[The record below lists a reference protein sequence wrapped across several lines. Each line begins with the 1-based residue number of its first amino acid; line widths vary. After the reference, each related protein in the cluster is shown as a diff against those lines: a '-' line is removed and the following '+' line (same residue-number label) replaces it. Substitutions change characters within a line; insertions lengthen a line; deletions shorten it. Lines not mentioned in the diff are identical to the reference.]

1 MTVIRVPFHQDERLP
16 DDSAPLPGGT
26 PSVLVD
32 PALPG
37 ADPTADQWARLA
49 TLHGAVADAV
59 AEALSADGPA
69 MGSTTPPV
77 VVSGDCLVA
86 LGSLAGAQRAGLDP
100 AIVWFD
106 AHGDVHTLAS
116 SQSGYLG
123 GMVLRM
129 AVGGDP
135 ERLAG
140 PLGLRPLTEERAVLV
155 DARDL
160 DSPEVDYLAGS
171 RIGRLAVGDVTADR
185 LAALL
190 PDGPFVL
197 HVDLDVVDPAGLT
210 GLLFPAP
217 GGPTAAEVLDAVR
230 RALATGRVAVL
241 DVACPWHPARDASEV
256 AVRADLVARML
267 ETAGAAAG

>member
-1 MTVIRVPFHQDERLP
+1 MTVIRVPFHQDDRLP
-16 DDSAPLPGGT
+16 DDSAALPDGT

-32 PALPG
+32 PDLPG
-37 ADPTADQWARLA
+37 TDGPGTDQWSRLA
-49 TLHGAVADAV
+49 ALHGAVADAV
-59 AEALSADGPA
+59 TAALAGGAAAGPTA
-69 MGSTTPPV
+69 PPV

-86 LGSLAGAQRAGLDP
+86 LGTLAGAQRAGLDP
-100 AIVWFD
+100 GIVWFD

-116 SQSGYLG
+116 SRSGYLG
-123 GMVLRM
+123 GTVLRM

-135 ERLAG
+135 EKLTG
-140 PLGLRPLTEERAVLV
+140 PLGLRPLPEERAVLV

-160 DSPEVDYLAGS
+160 DGPEVDYLVGS
-171 RIGRLAVGDVTADR
+171 GISRLAVEDVAADS

-197 HVDLDVVDPAGLT
+197 HVDLDVVDPAELT

-217 GGPTAAEVLDAVR
+217 GGPAATAVLGAVR
-230 RALATGRVAVL
+230 RAIATGRVAVL

-256 AVRADLVARML
+256 SARAALVARML
-267 ETAGAAAG
+267 DAAGATAG

>member
-1 MTVIRVPFHQDERLP
+1 MTVIRVPFHQDDRLP
-16 DDSAPLPGGT
+16 DDSAPLPAGT

-32 PALPG
+32 PDLPALDPPG
-37 ADPTADQWARLA
+37 TDQWTRLA
-49 TLHGAVADAV
+49 ALHGAVADAV
-59 AEALSADGPA
+59 AGALAGPA
-69 MGSTTPPV
+69 VPV

-86 LGSLAGAQRAGLDP
+86 LGTLAGAQRAGLDP
-100 AIVWFD
+100 GIVWLD

-135 ERLAG
+135 DRLAG
-140 PLGLRPLTEERAVLV
+140 PLGLRALPEERAVLV

-160 DSPEVDYLAGS
+160 DAPEVDYLAGS
-171 RIGRLAVGDVTADR
+171 AITRLAVEDVTADR
-185 LAALL
+185 LAAVL

-197 HVDLDVVDPAGLT
+197 HVDLDVVDSAELP

-217 GGPTAAEVLDAVR
+217 DGPAASAVLDAVR

-241 DVACPWHPARDASEV
+241 DVACPWHPARDAAEA
-256 AVRADLVARML
+256 AVRADLVAQML
-267 ETAGAAAG
+267 AAAGVTGG